1 MRLLANRHVFYCGLS
16 SNTYHCK
23 SAHILLLQ
31 ESFVGTNWALFNKII
46 GEIIMK
52 LNDKTITHLTK
63 PGRYTDSIQGLH
75 LWLKSPTQKY
85 WILRFTDQNKRHDHS
100 LGKYPDLSLQGARAK
115 AVELKK
121 QLMNRISP
129 FEVKKREATAI
140 KAEEKEIPLFKDY
153 AIQCID
159 AKRPTWRNLK
169 HGDQWLNSLKDY
181 AFPFIGNKKI
191 DEITTEDILNIL
203 DPIWNIKTTTASRLR
218 GRLEWILGSATT
230 RGLRQG
236 MNPAIWRGHLNTALG
251 EPNKVSKPQHHAAL
265 PFSEL
270 PQFIN
275 ELNQMNCLS
284 ALALEFTILT
294 ATRTSETLG
303 AKRNEIQGDIWIIPA
318 ERMKCEKEHRIP
330 LVPRAFEILA
340 IAKQRNPD
348 SEYFFSIKR
357 SRVSN
362 MLMLK
367 LVKDMGLNITV
378 HGFRSTFRDW
388 VSERTDHSSELA
400 EKALAHV
407 IKNKNEAA
415 YRRGDLLEKRKNLM
429 QDWCNFCHSYN
440 DISILNVA

>member
-1 MRLLANRHVFYCGLS
+1 
-16 SNTYHCK
+16 
-23 SAHILLLQ
+23 
-31 ESFVGTNWALFNKII
+31 
-46 GEIIMK
+46 MK
-52 LNDKTITHLTK
+52 LTDKCIAHLSK
-63 PGRYTDSIQGLH
+63 PGRYTDSVGGLH
-75 LWLKSPTQKY
+75 LWIKSPSQKY
-85 WILRFTDQNKRHDHS
+85 WIMRFTHQSKRHDHS
-100 LGKYPDLSLQGARAK
+100 LGAYPNLSLKEARSK
-115 AVELKK
+115 AVKLAYELS
-121 QLMNRISP
+121 QNVTP
-129 FEVKKREATAI
+129 FEVKRQQEIAI
-140 KAEEKEIPLFKDY
+140 KTQEKEIPLFKDFSV
-153 AIQCID
+153 QCID

-181 AFPFIGNKKI
+181 AFPFIGKKKI

-203 DPIWNIKTTTASRLR
+203 DPIWNTKTTTASRLR

-230 RGLRQG
+230 RGLRHG
-236 MNPAIWRGHLNTALG
+236 MNPAIWRGHLNTVLG

-294 ATRTSETLG
+294 AARTSETLG

-318 ERMKCEKEHRIP
+318 ERMKCEKEHRVP
-330 LVPRAFEILA
+330 LVPRALEILA

-400 EKALAHV
+400 EMALAHI

-440 DISILNVA
+440 KIQEMKAA